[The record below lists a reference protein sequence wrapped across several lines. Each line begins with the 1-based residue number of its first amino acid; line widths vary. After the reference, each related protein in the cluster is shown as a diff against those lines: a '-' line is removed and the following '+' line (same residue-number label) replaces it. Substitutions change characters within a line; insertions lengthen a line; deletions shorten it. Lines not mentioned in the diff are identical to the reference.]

1 MTADMSHFFRAL
13 EQAEL
18 DRAARRESTGQ
29 EPAEPVA
36 EPAAA
41 VVAAAPPPSPPPT
54 ASSPP
59 PPAASPAPPLD
70 LDDVAQVDPHLVS
83 LLDPTAAEAD
93 QYRLLRHAV
102 ENRRRTSGLT
112 VVGVSSPGVGDGKT
126 LTAINLAGALAQARD
141 NRVLLIDVD
150 LRRPSVA
157 RRLAMGAGPGLVD
170 ALVDPE
176 LRLEDV
182 AHPRPPFELSV
193 LTAGRGTATPYEL
206 LKSARLGDLL
216 DVARAR
222 YDYVVVD
229 TPPVVPF
236 PDFRLI
242 NRWIDG
248 CFLVLAAHH
257 TRRSLVEEALDV
269 LDPATLLG
277 LVFNRDDGPM
287 AAYRGR
293 AYARPDEDR
302 SPAAGLN
309 GLRRWR
315 GWRAPGRVA

>member
-1 MTADMSHFFRAL
+1 MSHFFRAL
-13 EQAEL
+13 EQAEQ
-18 DRAARRESTGQ
+18 DRAARREPAVAGTP
-29 EPAEPVA
+29 EPVPEPVA
-36 EPAAA
+36 AVTVPPPVPAPSQPIAA
-41 VVAAAPPPSPPPT
+41 VD
-54 ASSPP
+54 
-59 PPAASPAPPLD
+59 D
-70 LDDVAQVDPHLVS
+70 LADVDPHLVS

-93 QYRLLRHAV
+93 QYRVLRHAV
-102 ENRRRTSGLT
+102 ESRRRATGLT

-126 LTAINLAGALAQARD
+126 LTAINLAGALAQAHEH
-141 NRVLLIDVD
+141 RVLLIDAD
-150 LRRPSVA
+150 LRRPAVA
-157 RRLAMGAGPGLVD
+157 RSLALTGTVGLVD
-170 ALVDPE
+170 ALVDPAIG
-176 LRLEDV
+176 LDV
-182 AHPRPPFELSV
+182 VAQARPPFELSV
-193 LTAGRGTATPYEL
+193 LPAGRGTSTPYEL
-206 LKSARLGDLL
+206 LKSVRLGELL
-216 DVARAR
+216 DAARSR

-293 AYARPDEDR
+293 AYAR
-302 SPAAGLN
+302 SAAVKGVP

-315 GWRAPGRVA
+315 GWGATRRIA